1 MLRRLKRLR
10 DFELSLQISNDQ
22 FIRPPREGQRNWL
35 INKAMNEFVADL
47 TELDKLA
54 QRFVPGAT
62 NAVHITDRSQS
73 VLSDEEIMEEWQIP
87 LMQAMAA
94 VVTEQAGDV
103 LEVGF
108 GRGISAD
115 YIQKG
120 KVRSHT
126 IVECNDT
133 IVERF
138 HQWKKNYPDNVIHL
152 LHGKW
157 QDLTDQFA
165 QYDGIFFHTYPLDE
179 TEQLNYIGQ
188 SVTFAEHF
196 FSIAAEHLREGGI
209 FTYLSNEIDSLSRSH
224 QRLLLRHF
232 SSLSLQKMPLDLPT
246 DIKDSWW
253 ADSMMV
259 VKAVK

>member
-1 MLRRLKRLR
+1 MLRKLKRLR

-54 QRFVPGAT
+54 KRFVPGAD
-62 NAVHITDRSQS
+62 NAIHITDRSQS
-73 VLSDEEIMEEWQIP
+73 VLSDEEIMENWQIP

-138 HQWKKNYPDNVIHL
+138 HQWKKITQIMLSIYCMEN
-152 LHGKW
+152 GK
-157 QDLTDQFA
+157 
-165 QYDGIFFHTYPLDE
+165 I
-179 TEQLNYIGQ
+179 
-188 SVTFAEHF
+188 
-196 FSIAAEHLREGGI
+196 
-209 FTYLSNEIDSLSRSH
+209 
-224 QRLLLRHF
+224 
-232 SSLSLQKMPLDLPT
+232 
-246 DIKDSWW
+246 
-253 ADSMMV
+253 
-259 VKAVK
+259 